1 MSARAISEART
12 VTEAR
17 SVKRKNSKKKVS
29 FSNIINV
36 RILYPDDMNKSDT
49 LTTVQLANR
58 LTPESLSEAVQLA
71 SRLTPESLSEAVQP
85 KKTVNVPVPI
95 IARDIKK
102 KQLKEDITIDTIYL
116 SDVSDVS
123 DVSTYNGDAIKFAR
137 NLVDVILKHANSC
150 QTDMVYLP

>member
-1 MSARAISEART
+1 MSVRAINEART
-12 VTEAR
+12 FTEAY
-17 SVKRKNSKKKVS
+17 SVKRGNSFGMEYRKKKVS

-36 RILYPDDMNKSDT
+36 RILYPDDVDKSDT
-49 LTTVQLANR
+49 LTTVQLTNR
-58 LTPESLSEAVQLA
+58 LTPESLSED
-71 SRLTPESLSEAVQP
+71 VQP
-85 KKTVNVPVPI
+85 NVPI

-116 SDVSDVS
+116 SDVS
-123 DVSTYNGDAIKFAR
+123 AIKFAR